1 MKFGKIIG
9 RVVSTQKVASF
20 EGLKLVLVQPLDE
33 KREPVGDAIVAV
45 DTLQADVG
53 QIVYFETSKEAG
65 RVIETEMNPCD
76 AAVMGIVDDINI
88 TENK

>member
-1 MKFGKIIG
+1 MKFGKITG

-53 QIVYFETSKEAG
+53 QVVYFETSKEAG